1 MNVPS
6 VRNEAA
12 LMPDKL
18 HSFALPPVVVVLYS
32 CLRLPKG
39 RLLVICSS
47 CQLADDDDNTAVD
60 LSRLLFEYLH
70 LVNNILLNSQMIF
83 NIMVFCSAQS
93 HTSTHKHPEFSF
105 FKSDKSCLNK
115 LLMHRFLHNQM
126 VGC

>member
-47 CQLADDDDNTAVD
+47 CQLADDDDNAAVD
-60 LSRLLFEYLH
+60 LSRLLFEYLL

-83 NIMVFCSAQS
+83 NIKVFVQPNPTLQLINTLNS
-93 HTSTHKHPEFSF
+93 HFS
-105 FKSDKSCLNK
+105 
-115 LLMHRFLHNQM
+115 NQINL
-126 VGC
+126 V

>member
-32 CLRLPKG
+32 CLRLLKG

-47 CQLADDDDNTAVD
+47 CQLADDDDNAAVD
-60 LSRLLFEYLH
+60 LSRLLLEYF
-70 LVNNILLNSQMIF
+70 VNNILLNSQMIF
-83 NIMVFCSAQS
+83 NIMFFVQPNPTLQLMNTLNS
-93 HTSTHKHPEFSF
+93 HFS
-105 FKSDKSCLNK
+105 N
-115 LLMHRFLHNQM
+115 
-126 VGC
+126 

>member
-47 CQLADDDDNTAVD
+47 CRLADDNAAFY
-60 LSRLLFEYLH
+60 LSRLLLEYF
-70 LVNNILLNSQMIF
+70 VNNILLNSQMIF
-83 NIMVFCSAQS
+83 NIMFFVQPNPTLQLMNTLNS
-93 HTSTHKHPEFSF
+93 HFS
-105 FKSDKSCLNK
+105 
-115 LLMHRFLHNQM
+115 NQINL
-126 VGC
+126 V

>member
-6 VRNEAA
+6 VRNAAA

-47 CQLADDDDNTAVD
+47 CQLADDDDNAAVD
-60 LSRLLFEYLH
+60 LSRLVFEYLH
-70 LVNNILLNSQMIF
+70 FVNNILLNSQMIF

-93 HTSTHKHPEFSF
+93 HTSTHEHPEFSF
-105 FKSDKSCLNK
+105 FKSDKSNK